1 LKPLQ
6 SAKRVVRFM
15 GGAEGSLVTR
25 VVRSGMWVGVSNA
38 GLNVLQTVRT
48 IVLAWLLTP
57 EMFGLMGIS
66 SVVMRALN
74 LFTETGIGPALI
86 QRQENVEEA
95 KHTAF
100 TLRLARGFLLMILTC
115 AIAPFAASY
124 YDEPRLRDILF
135 ALSLAFAIGG
145 FTNVDTVLL
154 QKRLDFRALTVLEI
168 IVAVSNTVIVI
179 GLAFVMGSVWA
190 LVLSGILSSLTRSVF
205 SYIVVPGRMTLR
217 YDPKIAREL
226 LRYGRYIT
234 GLTIV
239 LFFTTEID
247 NMVIGKLLGFEMLGY
262 YAMAFTLANIPA
274 THISKVASTVVFPA
288 YSSLQGDP
296 VKIRV
301 AYLAVLRVVAG
312 LALPAAAGL
321 ALLAPEIVRVAYGQK
336 WLPMIGALQI
346 LSMLG
351 AARAIGVVGG
361 SMFNAI
367 GKPNI
372 SFYLSAAKLVVI
384 MVLIY
389 PLTLRYGLE
398 GAAMAVALPQVIGD
412 ALGLLMVQRQIGVSA
427 RESGTLLAQAGGAT
441 AVMVLAIAGARQWL
455 GVVGPTGLVGLV
467 LLGAVVY
474 GGLRFKE
481 VRRLYNEHVK
491 SGVRRPRPAAAV

>member
-1 LKPLQ
+1 
-6 SAKRVVRFM
+6 M

-38 GLNVLQTVRT
+38 GMNVLQTVRT

-57 EMFGLMGIS
+57 EMFGLMGLA

-86 QRQENVEEA
+86 QRQDNVDEA

-100 TLRLARGFLLMILTC
+100 TLRLGRGFLMAILTC

-124 YDEPRLRDILF
+124 YNEPRLRDILL
-135 ALSLAFAIGG
+135 ALSTAFAIGG

-154 QKRLDFRALTVLEI
+154 QKRLDFRALTLLEI
-168 IVAVSNTVIVI
+168 IVSVSNTIIVI
-179 GLAFVMGSVWA
+179 ALAWVLGSVWA
-190 LVLSGILSSLTRSVF
+190 LVLSGILSALVRSIF
-205 SYIVVPGRMTLR
+205 SFVVVPGQITLR
-217 YDPKIAREL
+217 FDLKIAREL
-226 LRYGRYIT
+226 MRYGRYIT

-239 LFFTTEID
+239 LFFTTEIA
-247 NMVIGKLLGFEMLGY
+247 NMVIGKMLGFEMLGY
-262 YAMAFTLANIPA
+262 YTMAYTLANIPA

-288 YSSLQGDP
+288 YSSLQHDAEK
-296 VKIRV
+296 VRV

-336 WLPMIGALQI
+336 WLPMVGALQI

-367 GKPNI
+367 GKPNV
-372 SFYLSAAKLVVI
+372 SFYLTAAKLAVI
-384 MVLIY
+384 LAIIY
-389 PLTLRYGLE
+389 PLTSRFGLE
-398 GAAMAVALPQVIGD
+398 GAALAVALPQVIGD
-412 ALGLLMVQRQIGVSA
+412 GLGLLMVQRQIGVSA
-427 RESGTLLAQAGGAT
+427 RESGGLLAQAVGST
-441 AVMVLAIAGARQWL
+441 AVMVLAVAAARRWT
-455 GVVGPTGLVGLV
+455 GPVGIMGLIGMV

-474 GGLRFKE
+474 GALRFREGLR
-481 VRRLYNEHVK
+481 LYEEYVK
-491 SGVRRPRPAAAV
+491 GGMRGRPRPAAVV